1 MITLK
6 TLVKTEWGE
15 SKLQWSNYISWQNT
29 HATPTTWTKKAQLF
43 YPGPRGFSFF
53 FFSDERAAKRR
64 ARVAKRRERKTPGYL
79 GLESHFHADARVRIW
94 PSGSDWL
101 IFLQTRKSI
110 WLVCLIGKH
119 VIADLPLVCFVIINL
134 TRLTAG
140 VCMKV
145 RFKSKVTRGFSF
157 SPLRDSCS
165 PLRGSLIGK
174 KKEKPLGPGY
184 SCSGQRM
191 NTRSCS
197 WYWKILFNYFY
208 FINNFPDL
216 RYGCAR
222 HEYSWIL

>member
-1 MITLK
+1 MFRANLQH
-6 TLVKTEWGE
+6 LV
-15 SKLQWSNYISWQNT
+15 WST
-29 HATPTTWTKKAQLF
+29 R

-53 FFSDERAAKRR
+53 SDERAAKQ
-64 ARVAKRRERKTPGYL
+64 ARVAERQERKTSGYL

-119 VIADLPLVCFVIINL
+119 VIADLPLVRFVIKNL

-145 RFKSKVTRGFSF
+145 RFKSKVTRGFFF

-174 KKEKPLGPGY
+174 KKKNLWDEGKHSAAILLFLCVTPIWRPEIASGTYFGYPGNRL
-184 SCSGQRM
+184 SALVCTEQTS
-191 NTRSCS
+191 
-197 WYWKILFNYFY
+197 KI
-208 FINNFPDL
+208 P
-216 RYGCAR
+216 
-222 HEYSWIL
+222 